1 MPTGQTQEEMQAA
14 REEAGLALNFR
25 NCAVFQF
32 PGTHRCLQKCDTHLQ
47 GETIIYKITANP
59 HSLAKS
65 DFFGNFYTLQNFT
78 QEDGIES
85 EISPLSVESTS
96 CTNVRCAT
104 QEFVEDPV
112 EENQLLNKNTSNWL
126 PWTAEQ
132 RYERNLNENGASS
145 DDIIA
150 PVDSTSLQIRSLHVD
165 IARNFHGVETLEKI
179 LKEMAQVNMTHLHIH
194 ATDDEGWRI
203 EIPELPELTTIG
215 AHRCA
220 DSKEC
225 MIPQVTLNIWL
236 NFLIKRLKKI
246 LQFLFLKLVR
256 EAKLRVENQNS
267 RYFSL
272 FSANFSEK
280 TTF

>member
-14 REEAGLALNFR
+14 REEAGLALDFR

-32 PGTHRCLQKCDTHLQ
+32 PGTHRCLQKCDTHLA

-78 QEDGIES
+78 QIES
-85 EISPLSVESTS
+85 VITTPVESTS
-96 CTNVRCAT
+96 CTNVRCET

-112 EENQLLNKNTSNWL
+112 EESQLLNKNTSHWL

-132 RYERNLNENGASS
+132 RYERNLNEHGASS
-145 DDIIA
+145 DDSIA
-150 PVDSTSLQIRSLHVD
+150 PVDSESLPIRSLHVD

-179 LKEMAQVNMTHLHIH
+179 LKEMAQANMTHLHLH

-215 AHRCA
+215 AHRCT
-220 DSKEC
+220 DSNEC
-225 MIPQVTLNIWL
+225 MIPQVTLNICL
-236 NFLIKRLKKI
+236 NFLIKRLKKFQ
-246 LQFLFLKLVR
+246 QF
-256 EAKLRVENQNS
+256 
-267 RYFSL
+267 
-272 FSANFSEK
+272 
-280 TTF
+280 